1 MRWLFLF
8 VLLLNIA
15 YVSWELNRPEDVL
28 EKPVVNRNAPKIVL
42 LSEIGQE
49 SVAAISP
56 DRSGVVPG
64 QGENTGLSKGGGCF
78 TVGPFRDLERL
89 RAVTRGIK
97 KYVIDASYRSHEE
110 KEPAMFW
117 VYLKPVESYNKAK
130 ALSDQLKNMKVKD
143 YFIINSGEQ
152 NNGISL
158 GHFREKNRA
167 YEHAKYISS
176 LGFHPEVKA
185 LFKDYTIYWLDYEVT
200 PGMSIP
206 GSVLDKHLTSKNNR
220 LVRNC
225 S

>member
-8 VLLLNIA
+8 VLVLNVA
-15 YVSWELNRPEDVL
+15 YVTWELNRSEEMPDE
-28 EKPVVNRNAPKIVL
+28 PVVDRNVPRIVL

-49 SVAAISP
+49 SVA
-56 DRSGVVPG
+56 VVTAEG
-64 QGENTGLSKGGGCF
+64 SRLVSDQTGDMEIAESGGCF
-78 TVGPFRDLERL
+78 TIGPFRDLERL

-97 KYVIDASYRSHEE
+97 EYVVDASYRSHEE
-110 KEPAMFW
+110 REQAMFW
-117 VYLKPVESYNKAK
+117 VYLKPAKNYDKAK
-130 ALSDQLKNMKVKD
+130 DLAEQLKKMKVKD
-143 YFIINSGEQ
+143 YFIIKSEPQ
-152 NNGISL
+152 TNGISL

-167 YEHAKYISS
+167 YEHAKYITSM
-176 LGFHPEVKA
+176 GFSPEVEA
-185 LFKDYTIYWLDYEVT
+185 LFKEYTIYWLDYEVT